1 VSRPSASSSED
12 SKTLSIGSAR
22 EWVLKAASDCMR
34 GHPQEKSETLKRTVD
49 SLKFDG
55 LLMPFEHLTYLPIG
69 QFAR

>member
-1 VSRPSASSSED
+1 
-12 SKTLSIGSAR
+12 
-22 EWVLKAASDCMR
+22 MR